1 MASTNPFPQ
10 NSAAGSGESNAPTS
24 DRRHRFATFKLPV
37 ARKRTRAKIR
47 AEKAKAAKGPIV
59 SGWPEIADMRP
70 VLYFLLAPA
79 ILVIAITVTGGGWP
93 KAILYPIALC
103 LGLYVAI
110 SAFRGVELVLACML
124 IYLPFSKVFVVPIA
138 PGVNGTN
145 MLILLGLFAALM
157 RYGDTQL
164 KWNKFPP
171 GAYLVFS
178 FGILSAM
185 SALTILSIPGGR
197 VFLLYNEILSY
208 KAWIDQFI
216 FYFIALICIRDT
228 QTAKR
233 CVLYVLIGSMLV
245 VLYAVPEML
254 QKMGRSTIDKSRI
267 GGPHLQSNN
276 FGGFVAYTLLPL
288 VALFVVFI
296 KDLRAWLL
304 TPYFLLAA
312 KVLLTTFSRGAYLA
326 ILVGGLLAGWY
337 KGRGFLMMWLS
348 LLLVVLLAFPSLMPD
363 AIVARMQTL
372 TAEDAGSAPTEE
384 RLDKSSSTRLVLW
397 GAAVEMI
404 AEDPVWGKGFKG
416 FQLLKAD
423 YTEFPVDESDPHS
436 MYLYIGSQM
445 GLPSLFLFV
454 LILCYSFYLG
464 RHHSRNHSDTFIRAI
479 GVGGAASTACLAV
492 VCIFGSRAVSLNFT
506 VYFWTLLVAMQVIK
520 AEQDAMK
527 KRKRNL
533 SEKARE
539 FVNEALAPR
548 RFGRRD
554 GDANILANGSRRRRA
569 RKIDW
574 FGAADQVG
582 PTRGAPT
589 RGASA
594 YQSALTEEDA
604 SSAGS
609 TASEKT
615 EHSPNQGRLYAD
627 KSRKSAKIRR
637 KNIPR
642 PQRTSS

>member
-10 NSAAGSGESNAPTS
+10 DSAAGAGEAKEPMS
-24 DRRHRFATFKLPV
+24 DRRHLYADARRSV
-37 ARKRTRAKIR
+37 ERKRTRAKIR
-47 AEKAKAAKGPIV
+47 DEKAKAARDSIV
-59 SGWPEIADMRP
+59 PGWPEITGMKP

-79 ILVIAITVTGGGWP
+79 VLVLAITVTGGGWP

-145 MLILLGLFAALM
+145 MLILLGLFAALL
-157 RYGDTQL
+157 RFGDTQL
-164 KWNKFPP
+164 KWNNLPP
-171 GAYLVFS
+171 GSYLVFS
-178 FGILSAM
+178 FGILSAL
-185 SALTILSIPGGR
+185 SAITILSIPGGR

-216 FYFIALICIRDT
+216 FYFIALICIRDI

-233 CVLYVLIGSMLV
+233 CVVYILIGSVLV
-245 VLYAVPEML
+245 VLFAVPEML

-288 VALFVVFI
+288 VAVFVVFI
-296 KDLRAWLL
+296 KDIRAWLL

-337 KGRGFLMMWLS
+337 KGKGFLMMWLS
-348 LLLVVLLAFPSLMPD
+348 LALVVLLAFPSLMPD

-464 RHHSRNHSDTFIRAI
+464 RHHSRNHKDTFIRAVGI
-479 GVGGAASTACLAV
+479 GGAASTACLAV

-506 VYFWTLLVAMQVIK
+506 VYFWALLVAMQVIK
-520 AEQDAMK
+520 AEQDAMD

-539 FVNEALAPR
+539 FVEEALATG
-548 RFGRRD
+548 RFGHRHKR
-554 GDANILANGSRRRRA
+554 ANILANDHRRRRFN
-569 RKIDW
+569 KNDW
-574 FGAADQVG
+574 FDSDNQVG
-582 PTRGAPT
+582 PARGAPT
-589 RGASA
+589 RGAAA
-594 YQSALTEEDA
+594 YQSGLSEAGA
-604 SSAGS
+604 SSAG
-609 TASEKT
+609 TT
-615 EHSPNQGRLYAD
+615 EPDHPPNQVQPFADRL
-627 KSRKSAKIRR
+627 RKSAKKRR
-637 KNIPR
+637 KNIPG